1 MREWFVRG
9 LALLAIGVVL
19 LASCAGAS
27 VAPTSSEADTSADV
41 AGPSA
46 IPASTPSP
54 AAHPTV
60 DPRLYA
66 KLRVFVASESTDQV
80 WVFDGAPDAQ
90 YALVGKIPVGRMPHQ
105 MSVSPDGKFVAVNNR
120 MGNTTSVIDPIAMK
134 EIVRLPV
141 GKQPH
146 GITWSPDAKTLFVAH
161 EKDTYIARFEAGTW
175 KSLPPLMVGAPQHVL
190 TMSGARPNE
199 LWFTITNSSEN
210 DHLRVY
216 DLDTK
221 AITKVKVNDV
231 HDAFF
236 TPDGS
241 EMWSSSS
248 GFLDKPSDRMVI
260 YDPISKTVKQE
271 IHLTGRYPFHTLK
284 MFQDGVYYPSN
295 TNVMILSDHIGPSL
309 IWVDWRERT
318 VLGETKLG
326 QQPFHSTYDP
336 EGDRMLV
343 TTNVD
348 GMLNVIDMKTRQVVQ
363 KLPVT
368 KAHGIAS
375 VGIAAP

>member
-1 MREWFVRG
+1 MRG

-120 MGNTTSVIDPIAMK
+120 MGNTTSVIDPIAMR

-190 TMSGARPNE
+190 TMGGARPNE

-336 EGDRMLV
+336 EGNRMLV